1 MSTTAEE
8 ADPFLSTGGLQRETL
23 KQPQQA
29 QSRNAERFALKKQ
42 VSLLN
47 STGLIVGTII
57 GSGIFISP
65 TGVLKET
72 QSVGL
77 ALVVWLAC
85 GFVAIFGSLCY
96 IELGTCIQ
104 KSGAEYAYLLEA
116 FGAVPGFMFS
126 WTTVI
131 ITRPASRSIMAI
143 TFAQYVA
150 KPLFLE
156 CDPPDNANKLLAFV
170 CLGEY
175 KLF

>member
-1 MSTTAEE
+1 MSSAYPSTTSLA
-8 ADPFLSTGGLQRETL
+8 
-23 KQPQQA
+23 KQ
-29 QSRNAERFALKKQ
+29 QSHSGNAEKSSYSLKKE

-47 STGLIVGTII
+47 GIGLVVGIII

-77 ALVVWLAC
+77 ALLVWLIC
-85 GFVAIFGSLCY
+85 GIVAILGSLCY

-116 FGAVPGFMFS
+116 FGAVPAFLFS
-126 WTTVI
+126 WTMVMI
-131 ITRPASRSIMAI
+131 SRPAGRSIVAI

-150 KPLFLE
+150 KPFFLE
-156 CDPPDNANKLLAFV
+156 CDPPINAAKLLAFV
-170 CLGEY
+170 CLG
-175 KLF
+175 KC